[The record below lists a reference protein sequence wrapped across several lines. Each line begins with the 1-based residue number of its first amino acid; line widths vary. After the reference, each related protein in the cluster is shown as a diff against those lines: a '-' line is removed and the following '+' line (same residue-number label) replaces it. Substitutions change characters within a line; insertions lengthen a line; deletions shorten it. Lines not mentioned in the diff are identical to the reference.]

1 MKRYIQNC
9 IRHTAR
15 PILEN
20 PLWVFFTY
28 AVLAVCNLMIAF
40 GGSRVLGLLQLFLEL
55 YIASAMLMLI
65 PPKGRTIAKHTIS
78 LIICVVCAV
87 DLYCWSRL
95 GSPITPTLLNTFL
108 LTDSSEATEALS
120 SYLDI
125 HSILPALIP
134 VMLATTHTALASCK
148 KCGSRINAITK
159 KHVNHI
165 GVVTTVL
172 LVASVATCLKNE
184 RYLFHRFILGYDE
197 KETYMATSTE
207 PTLRFYTPVHRL
219 ANAIV
224 EIRRERDSI
233 IHLRENISNSHV
245 DSCSFTSPEIVLI
258 IGESYNKHHSQLY
271 GYDKETT
278 PKQKLHMNKGRLI
291 PFSDAIA
298 QWNLTSDAFR
308 TLLSTDVIT
317 DENKWHDYPLFT
329 VLFRTAGYEVTFI
342 SNQYVRDKADT
353 YSDFNENILV
363 NDKVMSDAQF
373 NKRNTKRYTYD
384 GEVIDEFETM
394 ERDTTHKGR
403 LTIFHLMG
411 QHIEFESRYPAGW
424 ARFDASMYD
433 KADINERLITAHYDN
448 ATLYNDHVLDRII
461 TLFKEKD
468 AIILFMAD
476 HGERT
481 CDDGTG
487 YGRSFS
493 FNEGDVRQQYEIPM
507 WAFITGKYRELH
519 PQMAQKIMDASN
531 KPVCTD
537 NIAHLLLHLGGVHTP
552 YYNKAYDPLHEEFDH
567 TAKRIINGEHDYD
580 SLTNCQ
586 KKE

>member
-55 YIASAMLMLI
+55 YIASAMLMLL

-134 VMLATTHTALASCK
+134 VMLATAHTVLASCK
-148 KCGSRINAITK
+148 KCGSRINTITK

-184 RYLFHRFILGYDE
+184 RYLFHRLILGHDE
-197 KETYMATSTE
+197 KETYMATRAE

-278 PKQKLHMNKGRLI
+278 PKQKLHMNEGRLI

-308 TLLSTDVIT
+308 TMLSTDVIT

-329 VLFRTAGYEVTFI
+329 VLFRKAGYEVTFI

-481 CDDGTG
+481 CDEGPG

-519 PQMAQKIMDASN
+519 PQMAQKIIDASN

-580 SLTNCQ
+580 SLTNCW